1 MNEVTQKDIDKAFK
15 DFSVFDKCPVKV
27 CPTPVRLFEIG
38 EDVRIGNLKDCVIKE
53 ILYCGKAYR
62 VDYTWTEKNRSRQGK
77 TSTRMTRYEWWHGI
91 NKIDDFDNTADRLF
105 NSEWPGSVTT
115 RTIDSF
121 TMSMGHGGLVC
132 DPTYQRGYVWDDQN
146 QHDLM
151 DSIFNRIN
159 IGSIVIVR
167 HAGYNYD
174 DSDETVT
181 YINFDGDEIT
191 IPRKDDYT
199 SSIVDGQQRLT
210 TIWRYYTNQFK
221 YNGKYYCELNPRDM
235 FEIENT
241 TVSLR
246 IVEHE
251 QYSEKDILNM
261 FLKLNRGVPQD
272 EAHLDSIKQK
282 LESLK

>member
-1 MNEVTQKDIDKAFK
+1 MCIRD
-15 DFSVFDKCPVKV
+15 
-27 CPTPVRLFEIG
+27 
-38 EDVRIGNLKDCVIKE
+38 
-53 ILYCGKAYR
+53 
-62 VDYTWTEKNRSRQGK
+62 
-77 TSTRMTRYEWWHGI
+77 
-91 NKIDDFDNTADRLF
+91 
-105 NSEWPGSVTT
+105 
-115 RTIDSF
+115 
-121 TMSMGHGGLVC
+121 
-132 DPTYQRGYVWDDQN
+132 
-146 QHDLM
+146 
-151 DSIFNRIN
+151 
-159 IGSIVIVR
+159 
-167 HAGYNYD
+167 
-174 DSDETVT
+174 
-181 YINFDGDEIT
+181 
-191 IPRKDDYT
+191 

-282 LESLK
+282 LESLE